1 MRAVRLHDT
10 GLVVEEIE
18 VPVAVVVPDGQAHAG
33 LRHAVLAE
41 RRPALQRQ
49 VGKRAVVIVAI
60 KDGCRRIGGDVHI
73 GPAVLVEV
81 RRRRDVYETGNV
93 GCRTII
99 VKKEDDFGRMVTKRI
114 RKCND

>member
-1 MRAVRLHDT
+1 MKNLALALGLCVLGATAASAQSIEFRA
-10 GLVVEEIE
+10 
-18 VPVAVVVPDGQAHAG
+18 
-33 LRHAVLAE
+33 
-41 RRPALQRQ
+41 
-49 VGKRAVVIVAI
+49 
-60 KDGCRRIGGDVHI
+60 GGDRTVRTEVR
-73 GPAVLVEV
+73 GDNDRVEV

>member
-1 MRAVRLHDT
+1 MKNLALALGLCVLGATAASAQSIEFRA
-10 GLVVEEIE
+10 
-18 VPVAVVVPDGQAHAG
+18 
-33 LRHAVLAE
+33 
-41 RRPALQRQ
+41 
-49 VGKRAVVIVAI
+49 
-60 KDGCRRIGGDVHI
+60 GGDRGWDGSRTVRTEVRRDR
-73 GPAVLVEV
+73 GWDADRVEV